1 MIIWPMKKNR
11 NQNQP
16 MAKNSHI
23 KTSDTEKNENQT
35 TIFQANQFNIVPGID
50 PAQIA
55 LLSESDKE
63 LADQLIEIEKKRIDH
78 LISVEDR
85 ILKLEENEQ
94 ALRKEEMPY
103 IRKFMYRGQLGAII
117 ITITA
122 LGSAIALAYLGAT
135 TAATTAILVAGGSVA
150 VNLLGRKNK
159 DQI

>member
-1 MIIWPMKKNR
+1 MKKD
-11 NQNQP
+11 
-16 MAKNSHI
+16 NSI
-23 KTSDTEKNENQT
+23 ETSDTHKNEQQT
-35 TIFQANQFNIVPGID
+35 TIFQANQFNITPGLD

-55 LLSESDKE
+55 LLSETNKE

-94 ALRKEEMPY
+94 TLRKEEMPY
-103 IRKFMYRGQLGAII
+103 IRKFMYRGQTGAIV
-117 ITITA
+117 ITVAA
-122 LGSAIALAYLGAT
+122 LGSAIVLAYLGAT

-159 DQI
+159 DQV